1 VPRAELRVLREGAA
15 AQEQEA
21 GAFGGIESMSDL
33 SKKMRNSRQRATQG
47 EWYYIEMNDGDSLSS
62 VGIECD
68 SLDILELQSIPEYG
82 GIDPCTT
89 ICLTLLQSPRAV
101 QHRSGK
107 AYFNAEFIADAA
119 NETDNL
125 CAEIEALEAKLNDS
139 EDQDDAAWQTQEA
152 LDEKRQALIAA
163 TQSWD
168 RDLIAHAGVV
178 GSINHEGRLSFTFG
192 IVAKA
197 DQAKLKRVLAARAPE
212 GAATSEDTPTE
223 AAIDQSGPK
232 LPKVVARELTAARA
246 AASASSL
253 RPRKSKARARS

>member
-1 VPRAELRVLREGAA
+1 
-15 AQEQEA
+15 
-21 GAFGGIESMSDL
+21 MSDL

-125 CAEIEALEAKLNDS
+125 CAEIEALEKEVERLRG
-139 EDQDDAAWQTQEA
+139 E
-152 LDEKRQALIAA
+152 R
-163 TQSWD
+163 
-168 RDLIAHAGVV
+168 
-178 GSINHEGRLSFTFG
+178 HE
-192 IVAKA
+192 
-197 DQAKLKRVLAARAPE
+197 
-212 GAATSEDTPTE
+212 
-223 AAIDQSGPK
+223 
-232 LPKVVARELTAARA
+232 
-246 AASASSL
+246 
-253 RPRKSKARARS
+253 